1 MEVTGIGEDFLEMR
15 MPARPTNMQPF
26 GIMHGGAVAA
36 LAENVGSLASHLILN
51 PDKGAAGLT
60 LTCNH
65 LKSTRN
71 GYVTALAK
79 AKHVGRS
86 NHVWEIEVRNDEG
99 ALTNLCV
106 LTMAVIDLKK

>member
-1 MEVTGIGEDFLEMR
+1 MEVTRIGEDFLEMK

-36 LAENVGSLASHLILN
+36 LAENVGSLASHLILH

-65 LKSTRN
+65 LKSTRE
-71 GYVTALAK
+71 GFLTAIAK
-79 AKHVGRS
+79 AKHIGRS
-86 NHVWEIEVRNDEG
+86 SHVWEIEVRNGKEE
-99 ALTNLCV
+99 LTNLCV